1 MEQSLHSK
9 SPLHSLKQQI
19 IEKQTSVCHLISIF
33 PREHSVL
40 DELSRELGATGN
52 AGMYKK
58 KCVAEVLE
66 RTEIFAAPAIL
77 AAPSLRGAGKN
88 G

>member
-1 MEQSLHSK
+1 M
-9 SPLHSLKQQI
+9 
-19 IEKQTSVCHLISIF
+19 
-33 PREHSVL
+33 L